1 MSNVPD
7 YTKKVV
13 GWDRTTTELVAR
25 KEEVPHLDPHRAQ
38 LEVFS
43 QRFKELNQQYL
54 SLAAQRLELSEEMR
68 QVLRK
73 GETLADY
80 LRTGV
85 RQHYGVDSDVLIAFD
100 MVPTPRRTRATR
112 RKAAKP
118 AAEVP
123 GSEPAVPETAK

>member
-13 GWDRTTTELVAR
+13 GWDVTTSELVAR
-25 KEEVPHLDPHRAQ
+25 KEEVAHLDAHRVQ
-38 LEVFS
+38 LEGMS

-54 SLAAQRLELSEEMR
+54 SLASQRLELAEEMR
-68 QVLRK
+68 KLLRK
-73 GETLADY
+73 GETLADF

-85 RQHYGVDSDVLIAFD
+85 RQHYGVDSDVLVAFG
-100 MVPTPRRTRATR
+100 MVPTPRRVRATQ

-123 GSEPAVPETAK
+123 VSEPVVPETAK